1 MTRKSS
7 SSHYVVKKN
16 SAFLSKSPP
25 GAKIKKTGKNR
36 IFSLS
41 NMSTKKYDADPWSK
55 MSAEESGAV
64 DELMKRVAGL
74 QIPKMDLDPKLS
86 VLRFL
91 RARNGNVDKAEKMLR
106 HTIEF
111 RDKTAD
117 KILDEFDLP
126 EVLKKYMPKKLNWDL
141 KGANFDKLGR
151 LIALESLGQID
162 PKGIV
167 NGTSAAGPNFMG
179 LYNSFSFELTL
190 ARMKEL
196 SKQRGVPTCQVV
208 LIEDLKGL
216 GTQHLYPAGLKMFGK
231 IVRVMEDHYPEVL
244 GTAGMCS
251 CVRSSNIATQNTKQT
266 HSRRERPLDL
276 CHDMEDRLEIFRRE
290 NEKQDSYS
298 QFGLHA
304 HSVETH
310 GQGFD
315 SERARR

>member
-1 MTRKSS
+1 MKTFFSVS
-7 SSHYVVKKN
+7 
-16 SAFLSKSPP
+16 LSPP
-25 GAKIKKTGKNR
+25 TLWEHTKKKIESFR
-36 IFSLS
+36 
-41 NMSTKKYDADPWSK
+41 NMSTEKYDADPWSK
-55 MSAEESGAV
+55 MSAEESSAV

-141 KGANFDKLGR
+141 KGAKFDKLGR

-167 NGTSAAGPNFMG
+167 NSTSAAGSNFMG

-196 SKQRGVPTCQVV
+196 SKQRCVPTCQVV

-216 GTQHLYPAGLKMFGK
+216 GTQHLYPAGLSMFGK

-244 GTAGMCS
+244 GAAGMCTFMFDPITIRMS
-251 CVRSSNIATQNTKQT
+251 QLKIPNKTQSS
-266 HSRRERPLDL
+266 
-276 CHDMEDRLEIFRRE
+276 
-290 NEKQDSYS
+290 
-298 QFGLHA
+298 
-304 HSVETH
+304 
-310 GQGFD
+310 
-315 SERARR
+315 